1 MSSESEKPDISSDKA
16 DEAQENTELSQ
27 AAPVDAVVDGG
38 DSEVVGL
45 EPNGL
50 VEEDPEALMLGV
62 QKYVHA
68 AFFVIGIIAAY
79 LLGKLVDAAWSL
91 LADVPAAVRA
101 VPQLIQVTEEQR
113 GFQALLIGTALGVV
127 LVLRYYRRPAVKE
140 WSTAVA
146 TELARV
152 TWPDKDTV
160 TNGTIVVMVAGLIA
174 TLYVT
179 VLDRFWGYLTNMIY
193 GV

>member
-1 MSSESEKPDISSDKA
+1 MSSESEKPEPSA
-16 DEAQENTELSQ
+16 DQAEQNSEQSEAIVQS
-27 AAPVDAVVDGG
+27 AADAAVDGG
-38 DSEVVGL
+38 ESEVVGL
-45 EPNGL
+45 EPAGL
-50 VEEDPEALMLGV
+50 VEEDPEAMALGV
-62 QKYVHA
+62 QKYVHG
-68 AFFVIGIIAAY
+68 AFFLIGILSAY
-79 LLGKLVDAAWSL
+79 LLGKLFDAAWSV

-113 GFQALLIGTALGVV
+113 AFQTLIIGTVLGVV
-127 LVLRYYRRPAVKE
+127 LVLRYYRRPSVKE

-179 VLDRFWGYLTNMIY
+179 VLDRFWGYLTNLIY
-193 GV
+193 GA

>member
-1 MSSESEKPDISSDKA
+1 MSTDSEKPDISADKV
-16 DEAQENTELSQ
+16 DETQSSTELNPI
-27 AAPVDAVVDGG
+27 AASEPVVDGG
-38 DSEVVGL
+38 ESEVLGL
-45 EPNGL
+45 QPAGL
-50 VEEDPEALMLGV
+50 IEEDPEAIMLGV
-62 QKYVHA
+62 QKYVHV
-68 AFFVIGIIAAY
+68 AFFVIGIISAY

-113 GFQALLIGTALGVV
+113 GFQSLLIGTALGVV
-127 LVLRYYRRPAVKE
+127 LVLRYYRRPSVKE

-160 TNGTIVVMVAGLIA
+160 TNGTIVVMVAGVIA

-179 VLDRFWGYLTNMIY
+179 VLDRFWSYLTNLIY
-193 GV
+193 GA